1 MNTTFKIPYKNTDAP
16 NNVVIEIGA
25 CNVSIFC
32 YSTFPFTAT
41 GFYYY
46 TITDNDTTST
56 IASELKT
63 ILVNENLTAALVDK
77 VHIFYN
83 YAESTFVPSA
93 YFKTAEV
100 DNIAAL
106 MFGNKMASVN
116 LHETLDVQKIENVY
130 AVPAEIKMAMEAIFP
145 NARASHSLCKAIQNA
160 NGTKLFSTVYDK
172 EIRIVLFKE
181 NTFMLAAYFDYT
193 TPEDVCYHML
203 NACERYAVSPADVD
217 VVLNGMIDTNSN
229 LYKEMYKFFIQLHI
243 ENLPEKVQ
251 LADGF
256 EEIASHYFSP
266 LVKLAKCVS

>member
-16 NNVVIEIGA
+16 NNVIIEIGS

-46 TITDNDTTST
+46 TTTDNDTTAT
-56 IASELKT
+56 IANELKI
-63 ILVNENLTAALVDK
+63 ILADENLTATLVDK

-83 YAESTFVPSA
+83 YAESTLVPSA

-106 MFGNKMASVN
+106 MFGNKMASIN
-116 LHETLDVQKIENVY
+116 LHETLDAQKIENVY
-130 AVPAEIKMAMEAIFP
+130 AVPSEIKMAMESIFP
-145 NARASHSLCKAIQNA
+145 TAKAMHSLSKVIQNT
-160 NGTKLFSTVYDK
+160 NGTKLFATVYDK
-172 EIRIVLFKE
+172 EIRLVLFKE
-181 NTFMLAAYFDYT
+181 NIFMLAAYFDYT
-193 TPEDVCYHML
+193 TPEDVCFHML
-203 NACERYAVSPADVD
+203 NVCERFAVSPAEVE

-229 LYKEMYKFFIQLHI
+229 LYKEMYKFFMQLSI
-243 ENLPEKVQ
+243 ENLPDKVQ
-251 LADGF
+251 LAEGF
-256 EEIASHYFSP
+256 DEIAAHYFSP